1 MSHYISVVH
10 GGILQSIHSALFTA
24 LFIHMIFVA
33 SFMKRKFVLLLHC
46 AANHYYTKKV
56 FVFLQYDILLLQMC
70 LALTLS
76 SVAEKT

>member
-1 MSHYISVVH
+1 MVEFYS
-10 GGILQSIHSALFTA
+10 QSIVLYLLPLS
-24 LFIHMIFVA
+24 IHMGFVA
-33 SFMKRKFVLLLHC
+33 SFMKRKFVWLLHC

-70 LALTLS
+70 LTLTLS

>member
-1 MSHYISVVH
+1 MVEFYS
-10 GGILQSIHSALFTA
+10 QSIVLYLLP